1 MIPETHHDRSAGSA
15 FRALLYACERVR
27 LAAAIASAPDPVICY
42 IDAAPQAVIVPL
54 VHRWISVTL
63 TRFASTLIT
72 KRGGRLEYRR
82 MIRNDQDEK
91 ERRLRVRLETG
102 DWQEIR

>member
-1 MIPETHHDRSAGSA
+1 
-15 FRALLYACERVR
+15 
-27 LAAAIASAPDPVICY
+27 
-42 IDAAPQAVIVPL
+42 
-54 VHRWISVTL
+54 
-63 TRFASTLIT
+63 
-72 KRGGRLEYRR
+72 

>member
-1 MIPETHHDRSAGSA
+1 M
-15 FRALLYACERVR
+15 F
-27 LAAAIASAPDPVICY
+27 IASAPDPVICY
-42 IDAAPQAVIVPL
+42 IDAAPQAVIVLL

-82 MIRNDQDEK
+82 MIKNDQK

>member
-1 MIPETHHDRSAGSA
+1 MIPETHDDRSAGSA
-15 FRALLYACERVR
+15 FPALRYALR